1 MSAKREQL
9 VQTADRLFYQE
20 GFYATGIDR
29 VIAEAGTAR
38 MTLYKHFA
46 SKDELVLAVL
56 AYREERYWETMNKSI
71 NAAKIQ
77 NVRAIDAIVKA
88 HAQWLIDEGSN
99 GCLFFKA
106 LGEYSS
112 HSASIAE
119 FAIDHKQRFLT
130 FIRESLQGDGL
141 SINQL
146 AEPLVLLL
154 EGATA
159 YAQILPPMQVVEQVH
174 KTVDILIRSIEGK
187 SGEVYES

>member
-1 MSAKREQL
+1 MSTKREQL
-9 VQTADRLFYQE
+9 VQTADRLFYHE

-56 AYREERYWETMNKSI
+56 AYREERYWDTINKALD
-71 NAAKIQ
+71 AAKMQ
-77 NVRAIDAIVKA
+77 NDRAIDAIVKA
-88 HAQWLIDEGSN
+88 HVQWLLDEGSN

-112 HSASIAE
+112 HSVHIAE
-119 FAIDHKQRFLT
+119 FTIDHKQRFLT
-130 FIRESLQGDGL
+130 FIRRSIQDDGL
-141 SINQL
+141 SIDQL
-146 AEPLVLLL
+146 AEPLVLVL

-159 YAQILPPMQVVEQVH
+159 YAQILPPVQVAEQVH
-174 KTVDILIRSIEGK
+174 KTVDILIRSIADK
-187 SGEVYES
+187 NGELHES